1 MTVGNMKAIIKDLD
15 DNVEI
20 EINSVWDEEAN
31 DLKPVSCSGFYHEQK
46 GKVFLTPDEIGL

>member
-1 MTVGNMKAIIKDLD
+1 MTVGDMKAIIKDLD

-20 EINSVWDEEAN
+20 EINSVWDEEAD
-31 DLKPVSCSGFYHEQK
+31 DLTPVSCSGFYHEQK